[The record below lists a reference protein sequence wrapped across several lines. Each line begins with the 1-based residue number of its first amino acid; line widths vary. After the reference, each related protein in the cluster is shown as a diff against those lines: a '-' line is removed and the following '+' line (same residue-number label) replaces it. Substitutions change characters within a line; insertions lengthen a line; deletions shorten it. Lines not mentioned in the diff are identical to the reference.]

1 MREEE
6 RMDNGLRF
14 IWRAEIIKRNNK
26 MKIKNLPKTIYL
38 QIGEDCDHD
47 DWNKIYPS
55 HEVSWCEDKINNND
69 IVYRLDKRRLDEPKA
84 RSNGNAGYK
93 EPAEHYLYFRKKPVV
108 IEAVRVKEILR
119 YWHQWSK
126 LPEWV
131 RSNYDT
137 GKLLRKE
144 SGIELGV
151 KTLEGYLTAGYN
163 DWIIKGV
170 KGEIYPIE
178 ETIFLETYEPVSL

>member
-1 MREEE
+1 MENISKELIE
-6 RMDNGLRF
+6 HYKSN
-14 IWRAEIIKRNNK
+14 
-26 MKIKNLPKTIYL
+26 
-38 QIGEDCDHD
+38 
-47 DWNKIYPS
+47 
-55 HEVSWCEDKINNND
+55 EVQEFMNAPLGDPNMTE
-69 IVYRLDKRRLDEPKA
+69 LKA

-131 RSNYDT
+131 RSNYDA

-178 ETIFLETYEPVSL
+178 ETIFLATYEPVSL

>member
-1 MREEE
+1 MENEKQKLTNT
-6 RMDNGLRF
+6 D
-14 IWRAEIIKRNNK
+14 
-26 MKIKNLPKTIYL
+26 
-38 QIGEDCDHD
+38 
-47 DWNKIYPS
+47 
-55 HEVSWCEDKINNND
+55 
-69 IVYRLDKRRLDEPKA
+69 
-84 RSNGNAGYK
+84 SNSATVAGYK
-93 EPAEHYLYFRKKPVV
+93 ELAGHYLYFRKKPVI
-108 IEAVRVKEILR
+108 IEAVRVKEILE
-119 YWHQWSK
+119 YYHQQSR

-131 RSNYDT
+131 RSNYDI

>member
-1 MREEE
+1 MPANRLRTKTGEQMEHE
-6 RMDNGLRF
+6 KLKEIFNQYKHNYLLDGHKTATPLMDFNNF
-14 IWRAEIIKRNNK
+14 KYAAWCIENSSPVEPEVIKK
-26 MKIKNLPKTIYL
+26 P
-38 QIGEDCDHD
+38 
-47 DWNKIYPS
+47 
-55 HEVSWCEDKINNND
+55 
-69 IVYRLDKRRLDEPKA
+69 
-84 RSNGNAGYK
+84 AG
-93 EPAEHYLYFRKKPVV
+93 HYLYFRKKPVV
-108 IEAVRVKEILR
+108 IEAVRVKEILG

-131 RSNYDT
+131 RSNYDA
-137 GKLLRKE
+137 GKLLSKE